1 MTQPVLK
8 VVLVNPPPFQVLEPD
23 YDTPAFGRMGL
34 AYLAGYLRQFAGFD
48 VRIVDAKLERIGF
61 DETVARALAAQPDV
75 VGLGAFTCEIKPA
88 AYVAQLVK
96 AARPETTTVI
106 GGVHLTAIPEHTLH
120 EFPQFDVGVRGE
132 GEVTFHELCDG
143 IRRGLSGDALLGIA
157 GLVLRTSNG
166 IAATPSRDRIAD
178 QDTIPLPAWDLLPRA
193 SEYILMT
200 QRGCP
205 FNCLFCMNPNGRTAR
220 PRSVENFMGELLMI
234 LDRYRPT
241 DIRFG
246 DELFSVNMDRCH
258 ELLDAMIA
266 AGVQRRVKWT
276 AQTHVH
282 FVDYPLLTKMKEAG
296 AWRIG
301 MGIETGDTEMLKKT
315 GKGST
320 PEMILKAGEAARQ
333 AELPIETYFILGHPN
348 ETLASMTRTIDLAVR
363 LNPQTPIF
371 GVMVPFPG
379 TEIGRLAAAG
389 EGGYRLRS
397 TNWDDYDKQLG
408 GALEFADLTRN
419 QIERLQI
426 WAYTKVFL
434 ANGRY
439 ADFLKFC
446 WRYRTAGMSL
456 LMKILFRRSD
466 KLAATLSSEVTSNP
480 PPSLEQ
486 IVSSTKEWQDWQ
498 RTDLT
503 RLKKLRP
510 GQSNV
515 VFVELQKKR
524 PQPAPAAAAEGAGVR
539 S

>member
-1 MTQPVLK
+1 MAAFT

-23 YDTPAFGRMGL
+23 YDTQAFGRMGL
-34 AYLAGYLRQFAGFD
+34 AYLAGYLRQHPGFD

-61 DETVARALAAQPDV
+61 DETVRRVIAAKPDV

-96 AARPETTTVI
+96 AASPHTTTVI
-106 GGVHLTAIPEHTLH
+106 GGVHVTAIPEHTLH
-120 EFPQFDVGVRGE
+120 EFPQFDHGVHGE
-132 GEVTFHELCDG
+132 GEVTFHELCDAL
-143 IRRGLSGDALLGIA
+143 RRGAAADDLAGVP
-157 GLVLRTSNG
+157 GLVLRTRGG
-166 IAATPSRDRIAD
+166 IAATAPRDRIAD
-178 QDTIPLPAWDLLPRA
+178 QDTIPFPAWELMPRA
-193 SEYILMT
+193 AEYILMT

-220 PRSVENFMGELLMI
+220 PRSVQNFMDELLLV
-234 LDRYRPT
+234 LDRFHPK

-266 AGVQRRVKWT
+266 AGVQRRTRWT

-282 FVDYPLLTKMKEAG
+282 FVDYPLLAKMKEAG

-320 PEMILKAGEAARQ
+320 PEMILKAGAAAKQ
-333 AELPIETYFILGHPN
+333 AALPIETYFILGHPN
-348 ETLASMTRTIDLAVR
+348 ETLPSMQRTIDLAVR
-363 LNPQTPIF
+363 LNPETPIF

-426 WAYTKVFL
+426 WAYSKVFL

-439 ADFLKFC
+439 LDFLKFC
-446 WRYRTAGMSL
+446 WRYRKAGLSL
-456 LMKILFRRSD
+456 VTKILLRRSD
-466 KLAATLSSEVTSNP
+466 KLAATRSAQVVSNP
-480 PPSLEQ
+480 PPKPEQ
-486 IVSSTKEWQDWQ
+486 LVASTKEWQDWQ
-498 RTDLT
+498 RTDLA

-510 GQSNV
+510 GQTNV

-524 PQPAPAAAAEGAGVR
+524 PQPAPAGGAVTT
-539 S
+539 

>member
-1 MTQPVLK
+1 MDPFT

-34 AYLAGYLRQFAGFD
+34 AYLAGYLRQFEGFD
-48 VRIVDAKLERIGF
+48 VRIVDAKLERLTF
-61 DETVARALAAQPDV
+61 EETVRRTLAAKPNV
-75 VGLGAFTCEIKPA
+75 VGIGAFTCEIKPA

-96 AARPETTTVI
+96 AANPAVTTVI
-106 GGVHLTAIPEHTLH
+106 GGVHITAVPEHTLH
-120 EFPQFDVGVRGE
+120 EFPQFDIGVHGE
-132 GEVTFHELCDG
+132 GEVTFYELCEAL
-143 IRRGLSGDALLGIA
+143 RRGVAVDELRHVP
-157 GLVLRTSNG
+157 GLVLRTSSG
-166 IAATPSRDRIAD
+166 IAATTSRDRIAD
-178 QDTIPLPAWDLLPRA
+178 QDSIPFPAWELMPRA
-193 SEYILMT
+193 DEYILMT

-220 PRSVENFMGELLMI
+220 PRSVQNFMDELMMI
-234 LDRYRPT
+234 LDRFRPK

-266 AGVQRRVKWT
+266 AGVQHRTKWT

-282 FVDYPLLTKMKEAG
+282 FVDYPLLKKMKEAG
-296 AWRIG
+296 SWRIG

-320 PEMILKAGEAARQ
+320 PEMILKAGAAAKQ

-348 ETLASMTRTIDLAVR
+348 ETLASMKRTIDLAVT
-363 LNPQTPIF
+363 LNPETPIF

-426 WAYTKVFL
+426 WAYTRVFL

-439 ADFLKFC
+439 VDFLKFC
-446 WRYRTAGMSL
+446 WRYRKAGMSL
-456 LMKILFRRSD
+456 VTKILLRRSD
-466 KLAATLSSEVTSNP
+466 KLAATASSRVISNEAPRLDQRVT
-480 PPSLEQ
+480 
-486 IVSSTKEWQDWQ
+486 STKEWQDWQ
-498 RTDLT
+498 KTDLA

-515 VFVELQKKR
+515 VFVEMQKKR
-524 PQPAPAAAAEGAGVR
+524 PQPQPAVVATGDGAVTT
-539 S
+539 

>member
-1 MTQPVLK
+1 MSRFR

-23 YDTPAFGRMGL
+23 YDTPAFGRIGL
-34 AYLAGYLRQFAGFD
+34 AYLAGYLRRSPGFD
-48 VRIVDAKLERIGF
+48 VAIVDAKLERLSF
-61 DETVARALAAQPDV
+61 DETVRRVVELQPQV
-75 VGLGAFTCEIKPA
+75 LGLGAFTCEIKPA

-96 AARPETTTVI
+96 AADPSIRTVI
-106 GGVHLTAIPEHTLH
+106 GGVHVTAVPEFTLQ

-132 GEVTFHELCDG
+132 GEVTFHELCDALRAG
-143 IRRGLSGDALLGIA
+143 TPADDMRGVP
-157 GLVLRTSNG
+157 GLVLRTG
-166 IAATPSRDRIAD
+166 DGVMATAARDRIAD
-178 QDTIPLPAWDLLPRA
+178 QDTIPFPAWDLLPRA
-193 SEYILMT
+193 QEYLVMS

-205 FNCLFCMNPNGRTAR
+205 FNCLFCMNPNGRVAR
-220 PRSVENFMGELLMI
+220 PRGVQNFMDELLLI
-234 LDRYRPT
+234 LDTYQPP

-266 AGVQRRVKWT
+266 AGVQHRTRWT

-282 FVDYPLLTKMKEAG
+282 FVDYPLLKKMKTAG

-320 PEMILKAGEAARQ
+320 PEMILKAGAAARQ
-333 AELPIETYFILGHPN
+333 AQLPIETYFILGHPN
-348 ETLASMTRTIDLAVR
+348 ETVASMRRTIDLAVK
-363 LNPQTPIF
+363 LNPETPIF

-408 GALEFADLTRN
+408 GALEFADLTRT

-434 ANGRY
+434 ANGR
-439 ADFLKFC
+439 ALDFARFC
-446 WRYRTAGMSL
+446 WRYRKAGLSL
-456 LMKILFRRSD
+456 VRKILLRRPD
-466 KLAATLSSEVTSNP
+466 KLGSTLSEKVISNRP
-480 PPSLEQ
+480 PRLDD
-486 IVSSTKEWQDWQ
+486 IVASTKAWQDWQ
-498 RTDLT
+498 RTDLA
-503 RLKKLRP
+503 RLKKVRP
-510 GQSNV
+510 AQGNV
-515 VFVELQKKR
+515 VFVELQRKR
-524 PQPAPAAAAEGAGVR
+524 PQPAASAVGGEAVTH
-539 S
+539 

>member
-1 MTQPVLK
+1 MAVFR

-23 YDTPAFGRMGL
+23 YDTPAFGRVGL
-34 AYLAGYLRQFAGFD
+34 AYLAGYLRRFDGFD
-48 VRIVDAKLERIGF
+48 VTIVDAKLERLSF
-61 DETVARALAAQPDV
+61 DETVRRVLAAQPDV
-75 VGLGAFTCEIKPA
+75 AGLGAFTCEIKPA

-96 AARPETTTVI
+96 AARPAVTTVL

-120 EFPQFDVGVRGE
+120 EFPQFDIGVRGE
-132 GEVTFHELCDG
+132 GEVTFHELCEAL
-143 IRRGLSGDALLGIA
+143 RNGLSGDALRGID
-157 GLVLRTSNG
+157 GLVLRTPGG
-166 IAATPSRDRIAD
+166 IATTIARDRMAD
-178 QDTIPLPAWDLLPRA
+178 QDAIPFPAWDLLPRA
-193 SEYILMT
+193 NEYILMT

-220 PRSVENFMGELLMI
+220 PRSVQNFMDELLTI
-234 LDRYRPT
+234 LDRYRPA

-266 AGVQRRVKWT
+266 AGVQHRVKWT

-282 FVDYPLLTKMKEAG
+282 FVDYPLLAKMKEAG

-301 MGIETGDTEMLKKT
+301 MGIETGDAEMLKKT

-320 PEMILKAGEAARQ
+320 PEMILKAGEAAKQ
-333 AELPIETYFILGHPN
+333 AGLPIETYFILGHPN
-348 ETLASMTRTIDLAVR
+348 ETLASMTRTIDLAVK
-363 LNPQTPIF
+363 LNPETPIF

-408 GALEFADLTRN
+408 GALEFAELTRN

-434 ANGRY
+434 ANRRY
-439 ADFLKFC
+439 LDFLRFC

-456 LMKILFRRSD
+456 VMKILFRRQD
-466 KLAATLSSEVTSNP
+466 KLAKTLSARVTSNP
-480 PPSLEQ
+480 PPRLDQ
-486 IVSSTKEWQDWQ
+486 IVASTKDWQDWQ
-498 RTDLT
+498 RTDLA

-524 PQPAPAAAAEGAGVR
+524 PQPAATTAGDAVVAN
-539 S
+539 